1 METLTNIEERI
12 KKVITDRLKLC
23 VDVQKISRS
32 TPLIGKGLVLDSIA
46 LQELVIGLEGE
57 FNIFIDESKLRIEYF
72 ENIGNLAKYVSKE
85 LSYE

>member
-1 METLTNIEERI
+1 MKTSTNIEERI

-23 VDVQKISRS
+23 VDVRKISRS
-32 TPLIGKGLVLDSIA
+32 TPLIGKGLGLDSIA
-46 LQELVIGLEGE
+46 LQELVIGLEEE

-85 LSYE
+85 LNYE

>member
-32 TPLIGKGLVLDSIA
+32 TPLIGKGLGLDSIA

>member
-32 TPLIGKGLVLDSIA
+32 TPLIGKGLGLDSIA
-46 LQELVIGLEGE
+46 LQELVIGLEVE

>member
-32 TPLIGKGLVLDSIA
+32 TPLIGKGLGLDSIA

-72 ENIGNLAKYVSKE
+72 ENIGNLARYVSKE